1 MLVTD
6 RRRSRR
12 PLAEAVA
19 AAVAG
24 GVGLVQLREK
34 DLSPREVWAWAERLR
49 ELTRG
54 RALLVINGHADVAVA
69 VGADGV
75 HLGSEG
81 RPVAAARAVVGP
93 ERLIGRSVHRVE
105 EAIAAEQEGADYL
118 VVGTIFATAS
128 HPDQPPAGLS
138 LLRAVRAAVS
148 LPLFAIG
155 GITAA
160 NAPACRAAGAHGV
173 AVIGNILEADDPQ
186 AAAAALKQAVE
197 GET

>member
-6 RRRSRR
+6 RRRARQ

-34 DLSPREVWAWAERLR
+34 DLSPRELGAWAERLR

-54 RALLVINGHADVAVA
+54 RALLVINDRADVAAA

-75 HLGSEG
+75 HLGRQG
-81 RPVAAARAVVGP
+81 LPVAVARAVVGP
-93 ERLIGRSVHRVE
+93 DRLVGRSVHSVE
-105 EAIAAEQEGADYL
+105 EAVAAERAEADYL
-118 VVGTIFATAS
+118 VVGSIFATAS
-128 HPDQPPAGLS
+128 HPDQPPAGLD

-160 NAPACRAAGAHGV
+160 NAAACRVAGAHGV
-173 AVIGNILEADDPQ
+173 AVIGNILEADDPG
-186 AAAAALKQAVE
+186 AAAAALKKEVE
-197 GET
+197 RG